1 MKQTVYLNDFRDAF
15 HKMGRS
21 NQFSYEGL
29 EWLFDHCEEL
39 ERDLGE
45 DYELDVIA
53 LCCDFTESTYED
65 INRDYNLDLNDDN
78 LHALVKLYLEENTLI
93 VNYDDTTVLFQQFWG
108 DKLWSK

>member
-1 MKQTVYLNDFRDAF
+1 MKKTVHLNDFRDSF
-15 HKMGRS
+15 HQMGRA

-53 LCCDFTESTYED
+53 LCCDFTQSTYED
-65 INRDYNLDLNDDN
+65 INRDYNLDLNNDN
-78 LHALVKLYLEENTLI
+78 LHELVKLYLEEKTLI
-93 VNYDDTTVLFQQFWG
+93 VNYDDTTVLFQQF
-108 DKLWSK
+108 